1 MDYYYAGEQPAAMQH
16 GKNSAGSDYWNK
28 TALALLTLLLMAAWA
43 SVETSDGVVFIAS
56 EEMEDDCENVDSNY
70 QQPDHRCQGIA
81 VRCS

>member
-1 MDYYYAGEQPAAMQH
+1 MQH

-43 SVETSDGVVFIAS
+43 SVEAADATVFIAAD
-56 EEMEDDCENVDSNY
+56 ENDDDCEKMDSND
-70 QQPDHRCQGIA
+70 QRPDHRCQAVA